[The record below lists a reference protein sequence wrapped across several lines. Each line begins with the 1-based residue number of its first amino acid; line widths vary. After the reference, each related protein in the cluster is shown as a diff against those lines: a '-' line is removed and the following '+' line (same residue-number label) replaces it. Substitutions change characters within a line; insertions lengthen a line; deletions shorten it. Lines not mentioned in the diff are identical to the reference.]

1 MFTFKYNLYC
11 DKKVRN
17 RFKVD
22 KIILDEKKNLVLID
36 ELYMNTKQ
44 ILKLLSYIDLTN
56 FQII

>member
-36 ELYMNTKQ
+36 ELYMNKKQ

>member
-44 ILKLLSYIDLTN
+44 ILKLLSYVDLTN